1 MFSLSVK
8 HTWILQLYQ
17 PYKYIGQLNCVVVF
31 LIVFFFFFFVSPS
44 SLMTIELMS

>member
-31 LIVFFFFFFVSPS
+31 LIVFFFFFVSPS

>member
-17 PYKYIGQLNCVVVF
+17 PYKYIGQLNCVGGF
-31 LIVFFFFFFVSPS
+31 FNIFFFFFVSPS

>member
-31 LIVFFFFFFVSPS
+31 LIVFFFSF
-44 SLMTIELMS
+44 LLALLAL